1 MAYTPTP
8 ADNEVIANL
17 PGDIRAVTTLVTNHT
32 GAASAAHAASAIS
45 YGNGNVES
53 ALNTAAG
60 HEADQ
65 NNPHGVTAAQ
75 IGAVALTDAVTTVTA
90 GKIVK
95 RDANGK
101 IAGDITGNAATA
113 TTAATAATAAAA
125 TKLATARTIAL
136 TGGVSGSATFDGS
149 ENITIA
155 TTGGNIPNTNITV
168 TASTQGNGSFAV
180 GVGLGGNQRYG
191 TYLSAISQAS
201 GTPAITST
209 LQNIIQ
215 DLVNRSHTHGYGTM
229 VSNCDCACDC

>member
-75 IGAVALTDAVTTVTA
+75 IGAVAFTDAVTTVTA

-180 GVGLGGNQRYG
+180 SVGQYG

-201 GTPAITST
+201 GTPAMTST
-209 LQNIIQ
+209 LQHIIQ
-215 DLVNRSHTHGYGTM
+215 DLVNRSHTHGYGTI
-229 VSNCDCACDC
+229 VSNCNCACDC